1 MAWPCITR
9 ACCIARFWNQLD
21 KGDIAVPLVFT
32 KYSEVTEGGQQH
44 HAHLQ
49 QPQARHSS
57 YAVEAQPA
65 LIEADHGAGSTR
77 DLSHQPGPGHS
88 KETTG
93 SVMRQDY
100 KHWNVKPEAS
110 CKPKSEYQPSEAPF
124 ERETQYQKDFKAWPI
139 PRRGDHPWIPKPS
152 PGLTAPTASSAAKM
166 KKTPVALPEKR
177 AEELPKVE
185 STELVV
191 PKVKASVTFS
201 SVADIQSTHKEVQE
215 KRNREKSPSTRWSM
229 EGLRARDAADILNR
243 QIKEEG
249 GVGTSYRNEF
259 RPWTDVKPV
268 KPIKARPQY
277 RPPEE
282 KVVHETSY
290 KATFKGEC
298 NQPTTADNKL
308 TERRRIRSLYSEPH
322 KESPKV
328 EKPSV
333 QPSKPKK
340 TSTPSHK
347 PVKKAKDKQI
357 IPGRASKKKAPET
370 STNTAK
376 PEDKEKSKEMNNK
389 LAEAKEI
396 PEKPNSDPDTAAE

>member
-32 KYSEVTEGGQQH
+32 KYSEVTETGQQT
-44 HAHLQ
+44 HAHFQ
-49 QPQARHSS
+49 QPQTRPSS
-57 YAVEAQPA
+57 SAIEAQPA
-65 LIEADHGAGSTR
+65 HVEVDHAAGSTR
-77 DLSHQPGPGHS
+77 DLSHHPGPVHS
-88 KETTG
+88 KESRG
-93 SVMRQDY
+93 SVMQQDY
-100 KHWNVKPEAS
+100 KPWKVKPEAS
-110 CKPKSEYQPSEAPF
+110 CKPKSEYQPSETPF
-124 ERETQYQKDFKAWPI
+124 GNETQYQKDFKAWPI

-177 AEELPKVE
+177 AEEPPKVE
-185 STELVV
+185 PTEVVV

-201 SVADIQSTHKEVQE
+201 SVADIKASHKEVQE
-215 KRNREKSPSTRWSM
+215 KQNREKSPSTRWSM
-229 EGLRARDAADILNR
+229 EGLRPRDAADLVNR

-277 RPPEE
+277 HPPEE

-290 KATFKGEC
+290 KATFKGEI
-298 NQPTTADNKL
+298 NQPTAADNKL
-308 TERRRIRSLYSEPH
+308 TERRRIRSLYIEPH
-322 KESPKV
+322 KEHSKV

-340 TSTPSHK
+340 VTTPSHK

-357 IPGRASKKKAPET
+357 TPGRASKKKAPET
-370 STNTAK
+370 TSSTNAK

-389 LAEAKEI
+389 LAEAKE
-396 PEKPNSDPDTAAE
+396 